1 MEGFVRASGG
11 FMQQQLEKATNL
23 LEQAD
28 QKAGDKIS
36 VVKERAGLQSTPAR
50 TPGGSKKA
58 ETPQISAA
66 AASLLGAAER
76 EAFGLSADG
85 APPPATPEAAA
96 DAEAGGSS
104 DAAAA
109 DTDADDGDGL
119 GAEAAQQR
127 RARQAEWTA
136 LQQELQ
142 ILLMHSKK
150 LHGRLQGSA
159 AALERSRAAEASLRA
174 KLDAALAAQRKA
186 EEAAAAAKGETGVQS
201 TKYEEAAAEAD
212 GRVRA
217 ARDAAAEL
225 EAKLKAA
232 EAEAAAAREAKAAA
246 EAAAATQS
254 AAAAQTN
261 DDNAAELLSLQN
273 ELGARSEQLAVASAR
288 EAELLATN
296 QALSAELGERS
307 RAADGRSADAA
318 KAEAAAAAAVAAIG
332 KERAAREASVAAQA
346 KLQARV
352 EALQAEAV
360 ASHREREEAEAARGA
375 AERELALLR
384 AAPPPAAP
392 AEAAVVASGAAA
404 VVASG
409 EAAVAEA
416 VAAAQAASAG
426 QAADL
431 AKQVE
436 GLMSERAALR
446 FQVESEGARRR
457 TLEKQ
462 LAQAHAA
469 TPAPSTRI
477 DMPTTPLLETPGGGR
492 RKGDTPRLRLCTRL
506 LAAAAPAARTEVVR
520 IAEGLDDVLTVV
532 DHATLRVGRLLLHNP
547 MARLGAAAYATLVH
561 LWLLVVIFSVTPLAP
576 RPLMQHD
583 GVHGHGLADHGHHA
597 SVQVDPEHL

>member
-76 EAFGLSADG
+76 EAFGLPADG

-96 DAEAGGSS
+96 DAEAGSSS

-109 DTDADDGDGL
+109 DAGAEADDGDGL

-232 EAEAAAAREAKAAA
+232 E
-246 EAAAATQS
+246 
-254 AAAAQTN
+254 AAQTN

-520 IAEGLDDVLTVV
+520 VAETFDDVLTVV

-547 MARLGAAAYATLVH
+547 MARLGAAAYAILVH

>member
-1 MEGFVRASGG
+1 M
-11 FMQQQLEKATNL
+11 
-23 LEQAD
+23 
-28 QKAGDKIS
+28 
-36 VVKERAGLQSTPAR
+36 
-50 TPGGSKKA
+50 
-58 ETPQISAA
+58 
-66 AASLLGAAER
+66 
-76 EAFGLSADG
+76 DG
-85 APPPATPEAAA
+85 APTRRRRRRRRRRRWLRSARSA
-96 DAEAGGSS
+96 
-104 DAAAA
+104 
-109 DTDADDGDGL
+109 
-119 GAEAAQQR
+119 
-127 RARQAEWTA
+127 RAR
-136 LQQELQ
+136 
-142 ILLMHSKK
+142 
-150 LHGRLQGSA
+150 
-159 AALERSRAAEASLRA
+159 
-174 KLDAALAAQRKA
+174 
-186 EEAAAAAKGETGVQS
+186 GV
-201 TKYEEAAAEAD
+201 
-212 GRVRA
+212 GG
-217 ARDAAAEL
+217 
-225 EAKLKAA
+225 
-232 EAEAAAAREAKAAA
+232 
-246 EAAAATQS
+246 
-254 AAAAQTN
+254 
-261 DDNAAELLSLQN
+261 
-273 ELGARSEQLAVASAR
+273 GA
-288 EAELLATN
+288 
-296 QALSAELGERS
+296 
-307 RAADGRSADAA
+307 
-318 KAEAAAAAAVAAIG
+318 
-332 KERAAREASVAAQA
+332 A

-416 VAAAQAASAG
+416 VAAAQAAAAG

-520 IAEGLDDVLTVV
+520 VAETFDDVLTVV

-547 MARLGAAAYATLVH
+547 MARLGAAAYAILVH

>member
-1 MEGFVRASGG
+1 
-11 FMQQQLEKATNL
+11 MQQQLEKATNL

-96 DAEAGGSS
+96 DAEAGGGS

-109 DTDADDGDGL
+109 DAGAEADDGDGL

-352 EALQAEAV
+352 ETLQAEAV

-506 LAAAAPAARTEVVR
+506 LAAAAPAARNEVVR

-547 MARLGAAAYATLVH
+547 MARLGAAAYAILVH
-561 LWLLVVIFSVTPLAP
+561 VWLLVVIFSFTPLAP